1 MGNSYCKKDCSKGEI
16 NVVEIT
22 QIRLEISK
30 KNVAMGSFCCLVS
43 KSILCCFKEKKN
55 P

>member
-43 KSILCCFKEKKN
+43 KI
-55 P
+55 